1 MSESQKNVT
10 RRGFIKAGAVASAAV
25 ATGLVNVPFVHAAGS
40 DTIKVG
46 VIGCGGRGTG
56 AAQNILEAA
65 PNVQI
70 VALADVFER
79 KVKDAKK
86 RLEAYPISQPD
97 DDDQKKRIKA
107 RIKELGNSAVKIS
120 DDNLYHG
127 LDSIQRLVQNKEVN
141 YVILATPP
149 GFRPVCIQE
158 CVSAKKNFF
167 TEKPVAADG
176 AGIRKV
182 LDAYDDAKKL
192 GLHIAAGTQRR
203 HQFWYMET
211 LKRVHDGAIG
221 DIVNM
226 HCHWNN
232 SHDIWFRPRAEVKDF
247 LNVEDTDLAYQLH
260 NWYHFLWTCGDH
272 INEQHVHNLDVC
284 NWAMNGHPV
293 RATGFGGRFYRK
305 GDKPQESGNIW
316 DNFSVIYDYEGK
328 DKRNV
333 QMFSTCSMIEGT
345 PSDVSEAFTGTKG
358 FCQANK
364 YLINGESVTNLRKLS
379 NDEAAQANVDPY
391 VQEHTDL
398 IASIRDDKPLNE
410 LQNVAFSTLTA
421 ILGRMAAYTGKTV
434 TWEQALNTKEDT
446 FPTKLSWD
454 MKLDVPPV
462 PVPGKTPLI

>member
-1 MSESQKNVT
+1 MSDTQKNVS
-10 RRGFIKAGAVASAAV
+10 RRDFVKAGAVAGAAV

-40 DTIKVG
+40 GDIIKVG
-46 VIGCGGRGTG
+46 IVGCGGRGTG
-56 AAQNILEAA
+56 AGVNVLCSAK
-65 PNVQI
+65 NVQI
-70 VALADVFER
+70 VALADAFKRRTTDARAQLE
-79 KVKDAKK
+79 KEATSGKFSQLIKD
-86 RLEAYPISQPD
+86 
-97 DDDQKKRIKA
+97 
-107 RIKELGNSAVKIS
+107 LGNSVNVT
-120 DDNLYHG
+120 DDTSYVG
-127 LDSIQRLVQNKEVN
+127 LDAYERLIQNKEVN

-149 GFRPVCIQE
+149 GFRPICIQE

-167 TEKPVAADG
+167 TEKPVGVDG

-182 LDAYDDAKKL
+182 LDAYETSKKL

-211 LKRVHDGAIG
+211 LKRIHDGDIG

-232 SHDIWFRPRAEVKDF
+232 SHDIWFHPRTGDAPDAMSTYLK
-247 LNVEDTDLAYQLH
+247 VEDTDLAYQLY
-260 NWYHFLWTCGDH
+260 NWYHFLWMCGDH
-272 INEQHVHNLDVC
+272 ICEQHVHNLDVC

-305 GDKPQESGNIW
+305 GVNPQETGNIW
-316 DNFSVIYDYEGK
+316 DNFSVIYDYEGAGSN
-328 DKRNV
+328 KRNV

-345 PSDVSEAFTGTKG
+345 PSDVSESITGTKG

-364 YLINGESVTNLRKLS
+364 YLINGESVTRLRKYT
-379 NDEAAQANVDPY
+379 DEENVLANVDPY

-398 IASIRDDKPLNE
+398 IASIRNDKPLNE

-434 TWEQALNTKEDT
+434 TWEQALNTKQDT
-446 FPTKLSWD
+446 FPTKLKWD
-454 MKLDVPPV
+454 MKIDAEPV
-462 PVPGKTPLI
+462 PLPGKTPLI

>member
-10 RRGFIKAGAVASAAV
+10 RRGFLKAGAVAGAAV

-46 VIGCGGRGTG
+46 IVGCGGRGTG
-56 AAQNILEAA
+56 AGKNVLLSAK
-65 PNVQI
+65 NVQI
-70 VALADVFER
+70 VALADAFKR
-79 KVKDAKK
+79 RTQDAKSQ
-86 RLEAYPISQPD
+86 LEDFATKNKDYSP
-97 DDDQKKRIKA
+97 KV
-107 RIKELGNSAVKIS
+107 KELGNSVNVT
-120 DDNLYHG
+120 DDSTYVG
-127 LDSIQRLVQNKEVN
+127 LDAIQRLIQNKDVN

-167 TEKPVAADG
+167 TEKPVGVDG

-203 HQFWYMET
+203 HQFWYIET
-211 LKRVHDGAIG
+211 LKRVHDGDIG

-232 SHDIWFRPRAEVKDF
+232 NHDIWFRPRSELKDY
-247 LNVEDTDLAYQLH
+247 LSVENSDLAYQLH

-284 NWAMNGHPV
+284 NWAMNGHPIK
-293 RATGFGGRFYRK
+293 ATGFGGRFYRK
-305 GDKPQESGNIW
+305 GGDKPQENGNIW
-316 DNFSVIYDYEGK
+316 DNFSVLYEYEGK

-345 PSDVSEAFTGTKG
+345 PSDVSEAITGTKG
-358 FCQANK
+358 FCQADK
-364 YLINGESVTNLRKLS
+364 HLINGQRVLTDLT
-379 NDEAAQANVDPY
+379 DEQKSKAGVDPY

-398 IASIRDDKPLNE
+398 ITSIREDKPLNE

-434 TWEQALNTKEDT
+434 TWEQALHTKEDT

-454 MKLDVPPV
+454 MKIDVPPV
-462 PVPGKTPLI
+462 PVPGKSALN